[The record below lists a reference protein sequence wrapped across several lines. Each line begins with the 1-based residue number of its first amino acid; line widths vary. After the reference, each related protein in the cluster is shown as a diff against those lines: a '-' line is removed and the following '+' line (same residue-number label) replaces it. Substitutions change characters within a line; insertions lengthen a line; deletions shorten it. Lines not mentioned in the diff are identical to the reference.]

1 MRLPGVPNG
10 GQLVAISPPSGPSIG
25 PLRDR
30 DRSVEVWPPYPNY
43 VIDLEYTFPTRTAN
57 RKKQQGTVCGGFPVP
72 KRGISGPEVGFGIR
86 LALAIG
92 VSLTTFRRHQMRGLG
107 RKPQKLFLVQGGRT
121 MMNRLM
127 KVLSTLHREE
137 SGQDLIEYALLAAL
151 IALAAT
157 AGMSVVASD
166 INNAFVKIGSKL
178 SANVGT

>member
-1 MRLPGVPNG
+1 
-10 GQLVAISPPSGPSIG
+10 
-25 PLRDR
+25 
-30 DRSVEVWPPYPNY
+30 
-43 VIDLEYTFPTRTAN
+43 
-57 RKKQQGTVCGGFPVP
+57 
-72 KRGISGPEVGFGIR
+72 
-86 LALAIG
+86 
-92 VSLTTFRRHQMRGLG
+92 
-107 RKPQKLFLVQGGRT
+107 

>member
-1 MRLPGVPNG
+1 
-10 GQLVAISPPSGPSIG
+10 
-25 PLRDR
+25 
-30 DRSVEVWPPYPNY
+30 
-43 VIDLEYTFPTRTAN
+43 
-57 RKKQQGTVCGGFPVP
+57 
-72 KRGISGPEVGFGIR
+72 
-86 LALAIG
+86 
-92 VSLTTFRRHQMRGLG
+92 
-107 RKPQKLFLVQGGRT
+107 

-157 AGMSVVASD
+157 AGMGVVASD